1 MIRFICKSENNVE
14 KNQER
19 TNEFILRNKKIINGE
34 SEDLYPVLDIY
45 IVINNTIYWKKQ
57 KQEG

>member
-45 IVINNTIYWKKQ
+45 I
-57 KQEG
+57 